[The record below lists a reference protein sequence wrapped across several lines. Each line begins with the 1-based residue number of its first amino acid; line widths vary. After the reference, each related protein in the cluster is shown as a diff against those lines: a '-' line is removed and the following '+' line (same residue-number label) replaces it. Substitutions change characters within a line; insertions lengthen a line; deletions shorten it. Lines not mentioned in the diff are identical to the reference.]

1 MLTRHFEAGQLEV
14 YQEFILPTHRCVT
27 IRPTLRDY
35 SEVCLQV
42 AGLDIEV
49 TKGLNDRKLEQNML
63 SYFVHLIEQNESS

>member
-1 MLTRHFEAGQLEV
+1 MLTRHFEAGRLEV
-14 YQEFILPTHRCVT
+14 DQEFILPTHRCVT
-27 IRPTLRDY
+27 IRPTLRDC
-35 SEVCLQV
+35 SEVCLQA